1 MMRNRAK
8 YIYII
13 FLSYLFLMLSGCG
26 KSVEQQIT
34 EQLQLGQKYLSEQ
47 NYEEAAVA
55 FQKVID
61 LDSKQIEGY
70 KGLIDVY
77 TQQGKYEMAVSVF
90 RESSTLFENSA
101 DDNLEILQDFLME
114 KLKESAVKLM
124 DSGEFEQAE
133 SLYYLM
139 LELDENLPEA
149 ILGIVDSLL
158 SQGEFEQAESI
169 LDEALEKNPVDET
182 LKEKKEQFD
191 EGEIKDYK
199 GRALKST
206 WYKPDGSLS
215 SYMTYE
221 YDENNNQKK
230 VTFYNGDGSV
240 QSEQYTYYG
249 EDGKKEKEERYAAE
263 GYLMAEGSYIEEGVW
278 RDTYYNSD
286 GTIDF
291 IEEQIITEQFWS
303 VSRTYDSEGNLTYY
317 EEIETNE
324 DGQQKKRSL
333 FSADG
338 ELQKYWIS
346 EYDEQGNRI
355 SYIQYN
361 ADGTVGAYLEEE

>member
-1 MMRNRAK
+1 MKKHVK
-8 YIYII
+8 YIYMI
-13 FLSYLFLMLSGCG
+13 FLSCLFLMLSGCG

-47 NYEEAAVA
+47 NYEEAAIA

-61 LDSKQIEGY
+61 LDPKQIGGY

-90 RESSTLFENSA
+90 RESNTLFENSA
-101 DDNLEILQDFLME
+101 DDNLETLQDFLME

-133 SLYYLM
+133 SLYRLM

-169 LDEALEKNPVDET
+169 LGEALEKNPEDEM

-199 GRALKST
+199 GRVLKST

-215 SYMTYE
+215 SYTTYE
-221 YDENNNQKK
+221 YDENNNQSK
-230 VTFYNGDGSV
+230 VTYYNGDGSV
-240 QSEQYTYYG
+240 DSEEYTYYG
-249 EDGKKEKEERYAAE
+249 EDGKREKEERYAAE
-263 GYLMAEGSYIEEGVW
+263 GYLMSEGSYIEEGVW
-278 RDTYYNSD
+278 RITSYNAD

-291 IEEQIITEQFWS
+291 IEEWTS
-303 VSRTYDSEGNLTYY
+303 DTCRTYDSEGNLTFYDEREY
-317 EEIETNE
+317 DEAGRII
-324 DGQQKKRSL
+324 KRSS
-333 FSADG
+333 FTADG
-338 ELQKYWIS
+338 ELTGYWVS

-361 ADGTVGAYLEEE
+361 ADGTVDAYLEEE